1 MGGSRVP
8 PLRSR
13 PWHARMLRLGGHA
26 FAWLGARARRCCCTG
41 PGQSGKP
48 LSTEG
53 GPSVVGSGQGAGR
66 AVNVAWNTRTIP
78 VVDVV
83 TMGDAEYLA
92 AWEHVLM
99 PIAREVGQTPI
110 RTPAEPTPPTPPT
123 ATHRHPCVLPPSLFP
138 ARVSSLGC
146 PWGQLLRDTCSFFQ
160 QILSSPRVLFP
171 PALPKPRLLP
181 CASACHLWSPP
192 SPTLSPSQRA
202 YGARRSSS
210 TRSWFSY
217 PRGSTQ

>member
-1 MGGSRVP
+1 VGGSRVP

-92 AWEHVLM
+92 AWEHVL
-99 PIAREVGQTPI
+99 R
-110 RTPAEPTPPTPPT
+110 PPSALQPSPLPPPHPPPPT
-123 ATHRHPCVLPPSLFP
+123 ATPASCHHHCFLPAFPPSVAPGDNSCVTPAASSSRFFLPHVYCSPLLSPNRGFYLVLLRVTYGLPPPQPSL
-138 ARVSSLGC
+138 
-146 PWGQLLRDTCSFFQ
+146 
-160 QILSSPRVLFP
+160 P
-171 PALPKPRLLP
+171 PNVRTV
-181 CASACHLWSPP
+181 HD
-192 SPTLSPSQRA
+192 
-202 YGARRSSS
+202 GAVQPGAGSHIRGVRRSE
-210 TRSWFSY
+210 
-217 PRGSTQ
+217 RGPAG